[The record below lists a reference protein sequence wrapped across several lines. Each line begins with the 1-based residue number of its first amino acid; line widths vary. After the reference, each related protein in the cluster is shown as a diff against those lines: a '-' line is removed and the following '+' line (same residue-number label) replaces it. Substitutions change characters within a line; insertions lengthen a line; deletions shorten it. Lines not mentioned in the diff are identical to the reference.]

1 MPSTFDGVGEFGE
14 PVATRELESQQHGE
28 PVTVAI
34 GKPRPDSNRD
44 GIWLCPWRIDGI
56 GETWA
61 TGNPGRGVDS
71 WQALESAMTIAM
83 AALEG
88 SGHPV
93 QPPGRGA
100 EVE

>member
-1 MPSTFDGVGEFGE
+1 MPPTFDGVGEFGE
-14 PVATRELESQQHGE
+14 PIATRELVSEDHGGS
-28 PVTVAI
+28 VVVAL
-34 GKPRPDSNRD
+34 GAPRPDPDRD

-61 TGNPGRGVDS
+61 TGNPGRGTDS
-71 WQALESAMTIAM
+71 WQALTSAITIAM

-93 QPPGRGA
+93 QPA
-100 EVE
+100 